1 MVLPD
6 GRILARLITSQN
18 RLFLIPPRSGGK
30 PEALL
35 DEAIPNQQTGAISP
49 DGRWLAYA
57 STEGSTR
64 SEIHVRPFP
73 RTDAGHWRISSDSGF
88 RPLWSRSGRELFYHA
103 TNPDR
108 LMRVEVLPP
117 DRNGAFVFGNPSV
130 LMSLAGFDTG
140 SPFAPDFDIS
150 LDDQRFL
157 MVALL
162 EGDER
167 PRNSLTV
174 VTNWFD
180 ELRSRVKKGH

>member
-6 GRILARLITSQN
+6 GRILARLIMAQN
-18 RLFLIPPRSGGK
+18 RLFLIPPGAGAT
-30 PEALL
+30 PEPLL
-35 DEAIPNQQTGAISP
+35 DEAIPNQNTGAVSP

-73 RTDAGHWRISSDSGF
+73 KTDSGHWRVSTDSGF

-108 LMRVEVLPP
+108 MMRVEVFP
-117 DRNGAFVFGNPSV
+117 DKNGAFAFGTPAA
-130 LMSLAGFDTG
+130 LMNLDGFDTG
-140 SPFAPDFDIS
+140 SPFGPDWDIS

-157 MVALL
+157 MVVP
-162 EGDER
+162 EGDGR
-167 PRNSLTV
+167 PRASLTV

-180 ELRSRVKKGH
+180 ELRSRVKGH